1 MMRKLLISTLAIGGI
16 LAGCSG
22 GGDPGDVE
30 TAKKAAE
37 AAPKSVDQLP
47 ADMPPEARR
56 AAEAAMGQKAAMSEQ
71 MSKEN
76 EARKRAMQGM
86 NR

>member
-1 MMRKLLISTLAIGGI
+1 MMRAIIVISIAIGGV

-22 GGDPGDVE
+22 GGDPGDVDA
-30 TAKKAAE
+30 AKKAAD

-56 AAEAAMGQKAAMSEQ
+56 AAEAAMGQKSAMSEQ
-71 MSKEN
+71 MAKEN

>member
-1 MMRKLLISTLAIGGI
+1 MIRPILVVSLAIGGV

-22 GGDPGDVE
+22 TGDAGDVE
-30 TAKKAAE
+30 LAKKASE
-37 AAPKSVDQLP
+37 SAPKSVDQLP

-56 AAEAAMGQKAAMSEQ
+56 AAEAAMGQKSAMSEQ
-71 MSKEN
+71 MAKEN
-76 EARKRAMQGM
+76 EARKRAIQGA